1 MQRNLRCKTMNIWL
15 EKFFLL
21 IFFFF
26 NNLDNKDS
34 LGKLS
39 YGMGNE
45 EKNKI
50 L

>member
-1 MQRNLRCKTMNIWL
+1 MQNNEYMIGKV
-15 EKFFLL
+15 FFTNF
-21 IFFFF
+21 FFFF